1 MLTSQKTIRWI
12 ENLAIQEQ
20 NIHQGESSS
29 IDLFQTQQEVLNI
42 ETQSFLSEMYFQ
54 FEYLVR
60 LFNIRKGNTSAEII
74 LKKKKEVP
82 EEGFSLER
90 NLLSMGFQ
98 KVQVGAIVFECLQK
112 DSENGVLFSG
122 RIEANFGSFHDV
134 EWYYI
139 GARVTTEQ
147 IARHYLTEFIQMS
160 RR

>member
-1 MLTSQKTIRWI
+1 LVF

-42 ETQSFLSEMYFQ
+42 ETQSFLSEIYFQ

-60 LFNIRKGNTSAEII
+60 LFNNRKGNTSAEIC
-74 LKKKKEVP
+74 LKKKKEIP
-82 EEGFSLER
+82 EEGFSIER
-90 NLLSMGFQ
+90 NHLSLSFQ
-98 KVQVGAIVFECLQK
+98 KVQVGALAFECAQK
-112 DSENGVLFSG
+112 DGEHGVLFSG
-122 RIEANFGSFHDV
+122 RVEANFGSFHDV
-134 EWYYI
+134 EWFYI
-139 GARVTTEQ
+139 GSRVTSEQ